1 MRLSELWLTHPLCLG
16 QLGGLSRVRLGPAEG
31 HLLYRVKPAAAWL
44 SESNAVLSPI
54 DCLE

>member
-1 MRLSELWLTHPLCLG
+1 MRLSELWLAHPLCLG
-16 QLGGLSRVRLGPAEG
+16 QPGGLSRVRLGPAEG